1 MRLLLDTHIFLWLAL
16 GDPRLQGKALEAVR
30 DPENAL
36 YLSVA
41 SVWEAAIKVR
51 TGKLELDGEPY
62 AYFRERR
69 RILGVESLTLQESTA
84 QHLSGLPKLHKDPF
98 DHMLMC
104 QALEHDLTLV
114 TSDRLIL
121 QYPVPL
127 LRC

>member
-16 GDPRLQGKALEAVR
+16 GDSRLKGKALEAVR
-30 DPENAL
+30 DPGNAL

-51 TGKLELDGEPY
+51 VGKLQLDGEPF

-69 RILGVESLTLQESTA
+69 RIFGVESLTLQESTV
-84 QHLSGLPKLHKDPF
+84 QHLSELPKLHKDPF
-98 DHMLMC
+98 DHMLIC
-104 QALEHDLTLV
+104 QALERDLTLV
-114 TSDRLIL
+114 TSDHLIL

-127 LRC
+127 LPC

>member
-16 GDPRLQGKALEAVR
+16 GDKRLKGRALEAVR
-30 DPENAL
+30 DPENQL
-36 YLSVA
+36 YLSAV

-62 AYFRERR
+62 AYFRGRR
-69 RILGVESLTLQESTA
+69 RILNIESLTLLERSTR
-84 QHLSGLPKLHKDPF
+84 HLSTLPKLHKDPF
-98 DHMLMC
+98 DHMLIC

-114 TSDRLIL
+114 TSDRLIF